1 MCGRFTLKTA
11 PDQWGQLLLPLI
23 DLATAKQAW
32 QPRYNIA
39 PTQAV
44 LAVACGVQPEG
55 VPVSMGLLPESTRP
69 KTPDSETD
77 SETDSEPDS
86 EPDSEIDSE
95 TDALPESGSV
105 SSSEP
110 STTWAHYFRWGLV
123 PAWGADLAVGN
134 SMINARSESLHEKRS
149 FKGPLAKRRCLIL
162 ADGYYEWQVG
172 KEGKKHP
179 YWITPATGSVIHLA
193 GLWDVN
199 VKAKAR
205 PITSCTI
212 ITTAASG
219 DLKHLHDRMPVVLD
233 SAAAASWLD
242 IECAADAAQALLGP
256 APEGYFTPQEVSTYV
271 NNPRHEDARCLEPA
285 PGSGLVFGVQ
295 CE

>member
-44 LAVACGVQPEG
+44 LAIACGVQPGG
-55 VPVSMGLLPESTRP
+55 VPISMGLFPESTRP
-69 KTPDSETD
+69 QTPDSD
-77 SETDSEPDS
+77 SDS
-86 EPDSEIDSE
+86 
-95 TDALPESGSV
+95 LPESGSV
-105 SSSEP
+105 SNSEP

-149 FKGPLAKRRCLIL
+149 FKGPLTKRRCLIL
-162 ADGYYEWQVG
+162 ADGYYEWQAG

-179 YWITPATGSVIHLA
+179 YWIAPAAGGVIHLA
-193 GLWDVN
+193 GLWEVN
-199 VKAKAR
+199 VKAKGR

-233 SAAAASWLD
+233 AAAAARWLD
-242 IECAADAAQALLGP
+242 IACAADTAQALLGP
-256 APEGYFTPQEVSTYV
+256 APQGYFTPHEVSTYV
-271 NNPRHEDARCLEPA
+271 NNPRHEDACCLA
-285 PGSGLVFGVQ
+285 PPTA
-295 CE
+295 